1 MRACAVRGGVVGITG
16 VGMFLGH
23 NDHRTETFAD
33 HVDYAVQLIGEDH
46 VGIALDYVFDHSELE
61 AYVKSAPELFPTDF
75 GEARMNLIRSEEQTS
90 ELPSQTRTS
99 Y

>member
-1 MRACAVRGGVVGITG
+1 
-16 VGMFLGH
+16 MFLGH

-61 AYVKSAPELFPTDF
+61 DYVQSAPDLFPTDF
-75 GEARMNLIRSEEQTS
+75 GEARMNLIEPGTLPAIA
-90 ELPSQTRTS
+90 ELLARRGYGEIGRATGRESVCQDG
-99 Y
+99 